1 MGWRVRRRKKI
12 LPGLTLN
19 MSEKGIGLS
28 MGGPAGR
35 VSVSPSERVTFS
47 QSIPGTGIYR
57 SQVVSSGKAKRSPT
71 APGVKKQGG
80 CGRWLLYGVIGL
92 VALMACGLVSN
103 LVSPRTAPA
112 DPASRSSAA
121 VPLPTWTAT
130 PEAQPTEP
138 PPTAVP
144 VATEPPPT
152 DMPAPTVEPV
162 TATAVPAATATAVE
176 APSGPVANSQAN
188 VREGPGTEYAVM
200 VVAEPGQAMV
210 VTGKDSSGEWLQLG
224 SGYWI
229 AAALVDNAPSDLP
242 VTAVVAQLPGGN
254 PTPAQEA
261 APAATPSWQREENG
275 IVFTSDCPCDQG
287 DTLNCP
293 SFGVDMDAQACY
305 MRCMDL
311 TGEDVHKLDRDKDG
325 SACEWSW

>member
-1 MGWRVRRRKKI
+1 MK
-12 LPGLTLN
+12 TA
-19 MSEKGIGLS
+19 SKGKRTS
-28 MGGPAGR
+28 K
-35 VSVSPSERVTFS
+35 PS
-47 QSIPGTGIYR
+47 
-57 SQVVSSGKAKRSPT
+57 
-71 APGVKKQGG
+71 APGAKARGG
-80 CGRWLLYGVIGL
+80 CGRWALYGVIGL
-92 VALMACGLVSN
+92 VALMACGVVSN
-103 LVSPRTAPA
+103 LVSPRTTPA
-112 DPASRSSAA
+112 NQVSRNSAA

-130 PEAQPTEP
+130 PEVKPTDVPPTEV
-138 PPTAVP
+138 PPTQA
-144 VATEPPPT
+144 PPT
-152 DMPAPTVEPV
+152 DTPAPTV
-162 TATAVPAATATAVE
+162 VPATATPVPTATPTVVE
-176 APSGPVANSQAN
+176 APAGPIANSQAN

-200 VVAEPGQAMV
+200 AVAEPGQVIV

-229 AAALVDNAPSDLP
+229 SAALVDNAPAEIP

-254 PTPAQEA
+254 PTPAQEP

-275 IVFTSDCPCDQG
+275 ILFTSDCPCDQG

-293 SFGVDMDAQACY
+293 NFGIAMDAQACY